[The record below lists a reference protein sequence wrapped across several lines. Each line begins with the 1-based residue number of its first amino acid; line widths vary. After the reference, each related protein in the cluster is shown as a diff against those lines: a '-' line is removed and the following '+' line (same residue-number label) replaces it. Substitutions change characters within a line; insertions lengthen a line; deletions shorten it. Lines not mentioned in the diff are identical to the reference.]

1 MGKIKTEGRVTL
13 EFDAELYEIS
23 VTVRTEGETSGAA
36 VTAGRQQTE
45 ALLAAFRDT
54 LQIRPEQISAEEES
68 TEPPAPYQNS
78 RAVYTFSRRLL
89 LKIPADNRMRE
100 AVTGLLAETDSVT
113 YSVSARLADEN
124 RQKQLALD
132 AAVQTAR
139 EKAEQIAASLHCRV
153 TGFAELSTDGMGFS
167 EPCAAPAAGM
177 MLRDCKMNAAAE
189 LQNPKIRITGEVTA
203 VWLTE

>member
-1 MGKIKTEGRVTL
+1 MGKIKTDGRVTL

-23 VTVRTEGETSGAA
+23 VTVRAEGETSGAA
-36 VTAGRQQTE
+36 VTAGQQQTE

-54 LQIRPEQISAEEES
+54 LQINPEQISAEEES
-68 TEPPAPYQNS
+68 AEPPSLFQNS

-100 AVTGLLAETDSVT
+100 AVTELLAKTDSVT
-113 YSVSARLADEN
+113 YAVTARLTDEN
-124 RQKQLALD
+124 RQKQLVLD

-139 EKAEQIAASLHCRV
+139 EKAEKIAASLHCRV
-153 TGFAELSTDGMGFS
+153 TGFEELSTGGMELSG
-167 EPCAAPAAGM
+167 PCAVPAAGM

-189 LQNPKIRITGEVTA
+189 LQNPKIRITEEVAA